1 MPLSREEF
9 DQRRID
15 LTLPI
20 VGLLSNRPDL
30 AFTAEDVLQI
40 LIGRSARNVTAQEVQ
55 QALEALVSRGQI
67 EVAEIEGQQW
77 YAYTVVERR
86 IGFPG
91 EQR

>member
-1 MPLSREEF
+1 LS
-9 DQRRID
+9 D
-15 LTLPI
+15 
-20 VGLLSNRPDL
+20 RPDL

-40 LIGRSARNVTAQEVQ
+40 LVGRSARNVAAQEVQ

-86 IGFPG
+86 LGFPG
-91 EQR
+91 VG